1 MPYIYKITNN
11 LNGKIYIGK
20 TNFTIEKRWE
30 EHCHDYQKETSQK
43 RPLYS
48 AMKKYG
54 IENFSIEEVEQL
66 ESPQQAEDREKYWI
80 EYFGSFKNG
89 YNATTGGDGK
99 AYIDY
104 DLVVAVYQQLKNQKE
119 VALKLGISQKSVHN
133 ILMLKKQSI
142 VSQKEIAQTNFG
154 KCVDMFDLSNNYLRS
169 FKSLWEAANFMV
181 ENQLTGCKVST
192 IKQHISEVCKGRRK
206 TAAKYIWRFSDIII

>member
-1 MPYIYKITNN
+1 MPYIYKITND

-20 TNFTIEKRWE
+20 TNFTIEKRWK
-30 EHCHDYQKETSQK
+30 EHCRDYQKETLQK

-54 IENFSIEEVEQL
+54 IENFSIEEIEQL
-66 ESPQQAEDREKYWI
+66 ESPQQAEEREKYWI

-89 YNATTGGDGK
+89 YNATIGGDGK

-119 VALKLGISQKSVHN
+119 VALKLGISQDSVHN
-133 ILMLKKQSI
+133 ILILKKQSI
-142 VSQKEIAQTNFG
+142 ISQKEIAQTNFG
-154 KCVDMFDLSNNYLRS
+154 KCVNMFDLSNNYLRS

-206 TAAKYIWRFSDIII
+206 TAAKHIWRFSDTII